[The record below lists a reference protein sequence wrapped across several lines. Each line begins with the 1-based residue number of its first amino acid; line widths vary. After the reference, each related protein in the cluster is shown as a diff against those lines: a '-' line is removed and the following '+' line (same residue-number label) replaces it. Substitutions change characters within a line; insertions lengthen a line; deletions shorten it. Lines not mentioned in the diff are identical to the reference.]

1 MRSLSSAQ
9 ARRTALAAQGFGG
22 RRRSERV
29 DVRHVRR
36 LFRLVS
42 LVQIDSVNVTVRAH
56 YMPLFSRFG
65 PYATDL
71 MDEYAYKRRE
81 AFEYWGHEA
90 SFLPVERYPL
100 MRFRMGAI
108 RPWQPVRAL
117 NEEHPDYM
125 RQVFAE
131 VVEFGPITVSDLADP
146 GKRTG
151 PWWGYGKG
159 KIALEWLFA
168 TGKVAIA
175 DRLNFTR
182 YYDLPE
188 RVLPA
193 GVLDVEPP
201 GKEEAQ
207 RQLLL
212 LSAQAA
218 GVATA
223 ADLADYYRIRM
234 PDARPRLG
242 ELVESG
248 ALVEVSVEGWDKP
261 AYMLPGTKVP
271 RSFGARALVS
281 PFDSLIWFRER
292 TERLFD
298 FHYRIEIY
306 VPEAQRRFGYY
317 VYPFLLGDELVGR
330 VDLKADRAAGR
341 LLVKGSFAEGGRDP
355 VGIALELAEELHLM
369 AGWLDLE
376 EVEVARNGDL
386 ADLLRKMI

>member
-1 MRSLSSAQ
+1 M
-9 ARRTALAAQGFGG
+9 
-22 RRRSERV
+22 
-29 DVRHVRR
+29 
-36 LFRLVS
+36 
-42 LVQIDSVNVTVRAH
+42 QIDSVNVAVRTH

-65 PYATDL
+65 PYRSDL
-71 MDEYAYKRRE
+71 MDLFAYSRRE

-100 MRFRMGAI
+100 MQYRMAAM
-108 RPWQPVRAL
+108 RPWRVIRTL
-117 NEEHPDYM
+117 NEEHPGYVN
-125 RQVFAE
+125 QVFDE

-168 TGKVAIA
+168 SGQVAISE
-175 DRLNFTR
+175 RRNFTR

-193 GVLDVEPP
+193 HVLDVDPP

-207 RQLLL
+207 RRLLL
-212 LSAQAA
+212 LAA
-218 GVATA
+218 GAMGVATA
-223 ADLADYYRIRM
+223 TDLADYYRIRV
-234 PDARPRLG
+234 PEARPRIG

-248 ALVEVSVEGWDKP
+248 ALTQVAVDSWSKP
-261 AYMLPGTKVP
+261 AYMLPGTTVP
-271 RSFGARALVS
+271 RSLEARALVS

-292 TERLFD
+292 TERLFG

-306 VPEAQRRFGYY
+306 VPEPQRQFGYY

-330 VDLKADRAAGR
+330 VDLKADRAEGK
-341 LLVKGSFAEGGRDP
+341 LLVRGSYSEDGRDR
-355 VGIALELAEELHLM
+355 GHLAAHLADELVLM
-369 AGWLDLE
+369 AGWLGLDQVI
-376 EVEVARNGDL
+376 VEKRGDL
-386 ADLLRKMI
+386 ATALRKQF